1 MPWKE
6 CHVMDERLRFVAR
19 RLEGEKMA
27 PLCAEFGI
35 SRKTGYKIFDRYK
48 DCGVAAFTDRSRRP
62 YRQANRLPPQLEAVI
77 VRLKREYPGWGAP
90 KIREK
95 LRRQSTAPH
104 LPAIS
109 TVHAVLDRHGLVH
122 RRRRPRRAAT
132 GTALSRPTEPNALWC
147 ADYKGEFM
155 LGDRR
160 YCYPLTITDFASR
173 YLLTC
178 EALTTTQEKF
188 AFTAFEQTFRAF
200 GLPETIRTDNG
211 IPFASGQ
218 ALYGLSKLSVWWLRL
233 GIQIERIQ
241 PGQPQQ
247 NGRHERMHLTL
258 KREAT
263 KPAGA
268 NVLQQ
273 QARFDTFV
281 QQFNHDRPHQ
291 ALAMRVPADVYTRS
305 PRVYRGL
312 EELTYPFHDATF
324 TVTQCGRIC
333 FKGRKVNLS
342 HVFAGQN
349 VGVTQVGDRI
359 WLVTFMRYD
368 LGYFDDETC
377 RLEPI
382 DNPFG
387 PKVLPMCSE

>member
-1 MPWKE
+1 
-6 CHVMDERLRFVAR
+6 MDERLRFVAR
-19 RLEGEKMA
+19 LLEGEKMA

-35 SRKTGYKIFDRYK
+35 SRKTGYKIFERYK
-48 DCGVAAFTDRSRRP
+48 DCGVAAFSDRSRRP

-95 LRRQSTAPH
+95 LRRQSIAPH

-109 TVHAVLDRHGLVH
+109 TVHAMLDRHGLV
-122 RRRRPRRAAT
+122 RRRRRRRHAAT
-132 GTALSRPTEPNALWC
+132 GTELSRPTDPNALWC

-155 LGDRR
+155 LGNRR

-178 EALTTTQEKF
+178 EALSTTQEKF
-188 AFTAFEQTFRAF
+188 AFTVFERTFKEF
-200 GLPETIRTDNG
+200 GLPQVIRTDNG
-211 IPFASGQ
+211 VPFASAH

-233 GIQIERIQ
+233 GIQIERIK
-241 PGQPQQ
+241 PGHPQQ

-258 KREAT
+258 KKETT
-263 KPAGA
+263 KPAAA

-273 QARFDTFV
+273 QARFDAFIA
-281 QQFNHDRPHQ
+281 QYNQDRPHQ
-291 ALAMRVPADVYTRS
+291 ALGMKVPGDLYTRS
-305 PRVYRGL
+305 ARVYRGL
-312 EELTYPFHDATF
+312 EDLSYPFHDQ
-324 TVTQCGRIC
+324 TVTVTRCGRIC
-333 FKGRKVNLS
+333 FKGRKVNCS

-359 WLVTFMRYD
+359 WLVTFMQYD

-382 DNPFG
+382 ENPFG
-387 PKVLPMCSE
+387 PTVMS